1 MTQGI
6 RAYTNARFNK
16 YLIGFMAGEF
26 TGASFRAKVM
36 DATVSKFGIS
46 VASAATHYNHA
57 LKMARLAAP
66 ESVEGLGR
74 SEDKKGGRPV
84 LNPVTVVNTR
94 SGKVLVEGVSKGAA
108 EILIAKAGAL
118 KNGDSKLS
126 IKVDVVAETPAVEAP
141 VAEVVAETVT
151 A

>member
-16 YLIGFMAGEF
+16 YLIGFIAGEF
-26 TGASFRAKVM
+26 TGAEFRTKVM
-36 DATVSKFGIS
+36 DGTVSKFGIN
-46 VASAATHYNHA
+46 VAAAATHYNHA
-57 LKMARLAAP
+57 LKLARLSAP
-66 ESVEGLGR
+66 ESIEGLGR

-94 SGKVLVEGVSKGAA
+94 SGKVLVDGVSKGAA
-108 EILIAKAGAL
+108 DLLIAKAGTL
-118 KNGDSKLS
+118 KNGDTKLS
-126 IKVDVVAETPAVEAP
+126 IKVDVVAETLAVEAP
-141 VAEVVAETVT
+141 VAEVVAVTVT